1 MTNRINKAAGAAL
14 AISLSLG
21 LAACGGAAE
30 GNNYSLNSVNQPVVE
45 RSNYVLDLRTSASG
59 LDGLEESRLA
69 DWFDTLDLGYGDRV
83 AIDTAV
89 SNPAVSEDIAAIAG
103 RYGVLLTEGAPI
115 TQGYVEAG
123 NVRVVVTRS
132 MAHVP
137 NCPNWSEQYG
147 FEQDNFTSDGFGCA
161 VNGNLAA
168 MVANP
173 EHLLEGAE
181 GTGET
186 VVMTSNR
193 AIDTYRNQ
201 EPTGAAGLPE
211 VNTEGG
217 N

>member
-1 MTNRINKAAGAAL
+1 MTNRIKRAAGSAL

-21 LAACGGAAE
+21 LAACGGLAE

-45 RSNYVLDLRTSASG
+45 RSNYVLDLRTGATG
-59 LDGLEESRLA
+59 LDGLEQSRLA
-69 DWFDTLDLGYGDRV
+69 DWFETLDLGYGDRV
-83 AIDTAV
+83 AIDSPV
-89 SNPAVSEDIAAIAG
+89 HNPAVREDVASVAG

-132 MAHVP
+132 MAYVP
-137 NCPNWSEQYG
+137 DCPNWSEEYG
-147 FEQDNFTSDGFGCA
+147 FQQDNFTSDGFGCS

-201 EPTGAAGLPE
+201 EPTGAGGLPQISS
-211 VNTEGG
+211 EGD
-217 N
+217 